1 MKMSALPSRNPT
13 QSSYPEELLLL
24 ERKLTF
30 VSATGTALD
39 HTVNV
44 RRGASCQNGCICVKA
59 VLTEDAN
66 LRVSWGN
73 LSLFRTMATIAF
85 LDSMV
90 RPMVVC

>member
-66 LRVSWGN
+66 LWVSWATF
-73 LSLFRTMATIAF
+73 LFF
-85 LDSMV
+85 VPWQQLLF
-90 RPMVVC
+90 